1 MNSNIAIF
9 KKLGFFVRD
18 NRAFYYSLIVFAIVI
33 AFCEGLNITL
43 LYPIISMGLGMD
55 ANLSPYP
62 RIFSFLADIL
72 PVKSV
77 FVGLILIFILLT
89 TFLLIIQLLYWKLSY
104 IFTKNVTLS
113 LKNDLYGKMFTSD
126 YRLYEDKKQGE
137 LINLVNT
144 GPQTITFT
152 FEILM
157 GLIADISLTLV
168 IFLSLFMISPSGLIV
183 VILGA
188 GLYYG
193 INNWISKTAST
204 TLGKLNY
211 SSQQSESVIINE
223 YITGVRA
230 ISASNRGKHWETL
243 VNQAI
248 SLYWMQYP
256 KLRFFQRLPGLLMY
270 SLFLLSIGF
279 LLLFFFT
286 YFHESFSSI
295 IPVFGTYTVGL
306 LRILPKAT
314 GIGFNYMQVIQS
326 NSYISAVHSFLTD
339 PQYSHIKNGEL
350 IFSHLDSDIIFDDV
364 SFSYGETP
372 VINNLSLIVRKGKT
386 TAIVGPSGAGKS
398 TLTSLILRLYD
409 PKKGLILVNGIGLE
423 HYDIGSFRDHVG
435 YVGQEPFVFNA
446 SIRENIIFG
455 GIYTPEEVEQ
465 AAILAHADIF
475 IKNLPNGYESVIGD
489 RGLKLSGGEK
499 QRIVIARAMIRK
511 PDILILDEATASLD
525 NISEGLVQA
534 AIDEISRECT
544 TIVIAHRLTT
554 VQKADTIYVLNNGRI
569 VEKGTHNELVL
580 NKGLYWEMYT
590 RSHDNN

>member
-1 MNSNIAIF
+1 MNNAIDFF
-9 KKLGFFVRD
+9 KKLSYFIRD
-18 NRAFYYSLIVFAIVI
+18 SRAFYYFLIVFAIII

-77 FVGLILIFILLT
+77 FVGLILVFLLLT
-89 TFLLIIQLLYWKLSY
+89 AFLLVIQVSYWKLSY

-113 LKNDLYGKMFTSD
+113 VKRDLYRKLFTSD

-144 GPQTITFT
+144 GPQTVTAT

-157 GLIADISLTLV
+157 GLIADISLTL
-168 IFLSLFMISPSGLIV
+168 IIILSLFMISPTGLGI

-188 GLYYG
+188 VLYYG
-193 INNWISKTAST
+193 INNWISKTASSQ
-204 TLGKLNY
+204 LGKLNF

-230 ISASNRGKHWETL
+230 ISASNRGGYWEDL
-243 VNQAI
+243 VNHAI
-248 SLYWMQYP
+248 SLYWEEYP
-256 KLRFFQRLPGLLMY
+256 KLRFLQRLPGLLVY
-270 SLFLLSIGF
+270 SLFLLSIGI
-279 LLLFFFT
+279 LILFFYT
-286 YFHESFSSI
+286 YYHESFSSI
-295 IPVFGTYTVGL
+295 IPILGTYTIGL

-314 GIGFNYMQVIQS
+314 GVGFNYMQVIQS
-326 NSYISAVHSFLTD
+326 YPYISAVHSFLNES
-339 PQYSHIKNGEL
+339 QYSTIENGER
-350 IFSHLDSDIIFDDV
+350 IFSHLDSNITFENV
-364 SFSYGETP
+364 SFSYGDTS
-372 VINNLSLIVRKGKT
+372 VIHHLSLTARKGET

-398 TLTSLILRLYD
+398 TITSLVLRLYD
-409 PKKGLILVNGIGLE
+409 PNDGKIFVNGIGLKE
-423 HYDIGSFRDHVG
+423 YNIGSFRDHVG

-455 GIYTPEEVEQ
+455 GVYSIEEVQQ
-465 AAILAHADIF
+465 AAILAHADVF
-475 IKNLPNGYESVIGD
+475 IRNLPDGYESVIGD

-534 AIDEISRECT
+534 AIDEVSKECT

-554 VQKADTIYVLNNGRI
+554 VQKADTICVLDKGRI
-569 VEKGTHNELVL
+569 VEEGSHDELL
-580 NKGLYWEMYT
+580 LRKGLYSKMYT
-590 RSHDNN
+590 RTHDNH